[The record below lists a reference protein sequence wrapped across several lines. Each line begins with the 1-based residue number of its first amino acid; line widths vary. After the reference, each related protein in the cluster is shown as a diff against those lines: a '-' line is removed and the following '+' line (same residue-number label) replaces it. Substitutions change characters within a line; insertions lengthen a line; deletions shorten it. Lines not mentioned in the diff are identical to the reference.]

1 MFNAFLG
8 GKTVLSPKGLPYSLD
23 SHSTK
28 ALLPSP
34 SIVKN
39 MGLVPLLLTSLLA
52 SAYEIP
58 LRSVLDA
65 FGFKPTPAP
74 THQLSIPLKNHANV

>member
-23 SHSTK
+23 SHSAK

-52 SAYEIP
+52 SAY
-58 LRSVLDA
+58 A
-65 FGFKPTPAP
+65 FGFKPTPTP